1 MWDERNK
8 TILAFVDAEILPRD
22 RASVPL
28 WDAGFLHGK
37 QIWSAP
43 RLINGK
49 IFRLQDHLNKMNHGI
64 KAMNCPVVPTDQDF
78 KDAIKAALIANKMQ
92 GASGVHIR

>member
-1 MWDERNK
+1 M
-8 TILAFVDAEILPRD
+8 
-22 RASVPL
+22 
-28 WDAGFLHGK
+28 
-37 QIWSAP
+37 
-43 RLINGK
+43 INGK

-78 KDAIKAALIANKMQ
+78 IDAIKAALIANKME